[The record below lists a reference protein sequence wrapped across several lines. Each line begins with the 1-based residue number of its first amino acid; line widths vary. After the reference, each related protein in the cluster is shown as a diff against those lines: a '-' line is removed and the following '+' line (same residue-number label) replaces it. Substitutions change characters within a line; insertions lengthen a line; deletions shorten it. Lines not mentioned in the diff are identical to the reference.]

1 MFALEALYLTFLVRE
16 DQDPDVG
23 VTGETPS
30 VIHLSL
36 WPEALER

>member
-1 MFALEALYLTFLVRE
+1 MSALEALHLTFMVRE
-16 DQDPDVG
+16 DQDADVG
-23 VTGETPS
+23 VTGTTPS